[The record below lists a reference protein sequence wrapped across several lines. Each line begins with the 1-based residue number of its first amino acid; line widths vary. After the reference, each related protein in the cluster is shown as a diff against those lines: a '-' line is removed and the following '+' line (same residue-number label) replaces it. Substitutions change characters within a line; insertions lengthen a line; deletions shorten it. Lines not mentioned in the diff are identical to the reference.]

1 MNGIEL
7 IEHYAYHTNT
17 QYSPNQ
23 QHLTT
28 GDDMQTVYTQ
38 RAGGRQEYWT
48 FCGGERVF
56 ISKSY
61 ALRLIAQGERL
72 VELA

>member
-1 MNGIEL
+1 
-7 IEHYAYHTNT
+7 
-17 QYSPNQ
+17 
-23 QHLTT
+23 
-28 GDDMQTVYTQ
+28 MQTVYTQ
-38 RAGGRQEYWT
+38 RAGGKNEYWT
-48 FCGGERVF
+48 YCDGERVF